1 MRNTKVPLIPTAKMK
16 PKSTRPKRK
25 KQKPDVE
32 AVETADWVEDLK
44 DKEYKLSEKYK
55 KGKRLAENYKAK

>member
-1 MRNTKVPLIPTAKMK
+1 MK
-16 PKSTRPKRK
+16 PKSTKPKKK